1 MNTRRV
7 IQASTM
13 LLLLTGI
20 GCEVN
25 RAQPLESNSTKTV
38 SADEAVEIPGPYS
51 IKPDGTV
58 AYQSLPRP
66 NGHLL
71 GTRFSNGLT
80 RDQVTQ
86 WIDRT
91 ARGMSGTRVYVRSI
105 VGPYLLDP
113 EEPASET
120 NPKIYDVMIE
130 VWEPRHNEFDH
141 S

>member
-1 MNTRRV
+1 MNTPRV

-25 RAQPLESNSTKTV
+25 RAQPLESNSTKSV
-38 SADEAVEIPGPYS
+38 SADGAIETPGPYS

-91 ARGMSGTRVYVRSI
+91 ARGMGGTRVYVRSI

-120 NPKIYDVMIE
+120 NPKTYDVMIE